1 MTQLCRGAFIVMA
14 VLPASDAFML
24 TSRARNVPVQ
34 WPWEWLAL
42 PATAPSARILRQ
54 SCRGRLGGRTS
65 MTQTGRARCAGAL
78 VGGLAALT
86 ITAVALA
93 HHSFA
98 MFDSD
103 HQVKLSGTVKSFQ
116 WTNPHVYIEMDGR
129 DVKDE
134 KAAPRHYTI
143 ECASPGILN
152 RVGWKFNMVKP
163 GDAITVIIAPL
174 RTGEPGG
181 LLKQITLA
189 DGRKF
194 SNGGPAGKP
203 NIE

>member
-1 MTQLCRGAFIVMA
+1 VGLMGVAIAAPA
-14 VLPASDAFML
+14 V
-24 TSRARNVPVQ
+24 
-34 WPWEWLAL
+34 
-42 PATAPSARILRQ
+42 
-54 SCRGRLGGRTS
+54 
-65 MTQTGRARCAGAL
+65 
-78 VGGLAALT
+78 
-86 ITAVALA
+86 A

-98 MFDSD
+98 MYDHE
-103 HQVKLSGTVKSFQ
+103 HQVKLNGTVKVFQ
-116 WTNPHVYIEMDGR
+116 WTNPHVYIELDGR

-134 KAAPRHYTI
+134 KSQPRHYTI

-163 GDAITVIIAPL
+163 GDVVTVIVAPL
-174 RTGEPGG
+174 RSGEAGA

>member
-1 MTQLCRGAFIVMA
+1 MFA
-14 VLPASDAFML
+14 
-24 TSRARNVPVQ
+24 
-34 WPWEWLAL
+34 
-42 PATAPSARILRQ
+42 
-54 SCRGRLGGRTS
+54 
-65 MTQTGRARCAGAL
+65 
-78 VGGLAALT
+78 GLAAL
-86 ITAVALA
+86 AVTMAALA

-98 MFDSD
+98 MYDSE
-103 HQVKLSGTVKSFQ
+103 HQIKLNGTVKAFQ

-129 DVKDE
+129 NAKDE
-134 KAAPRHYTI
+134 KAQSQHYTI

-163 GDAITVIIAPL
+163 GDVITVIIAPL
-174 RTGEPGG
+174 RTGEAGG

-194 SNGGPAGKP
+194 GNGGPAGKP

>member
-1 MTQLCRGAFIVMA
+1 MKTNLQTRGARR
-14 VLPASDAFML
+14 L
-24 TSRARNVPVQ
+24 R
-34 WPWEWLAL
+34 LA
-42 PATAPSARILRQ
+42 AA
-54 SCRGRLGGRTS
+54 
-65 MTQTGRARCAGAL
+65 
-78 VGGLAALT
+78 GLAAL
-86 ITAVALA
+86 AVAAVAVA

-103 HQVKLSGTVKSFQ
+103 HQIKVSGTVKAFQ
-116 WTNPHVYIEMDGR
+116 WTNPHVYIELDGH
-129 DVKDE
+129 DVKVDN
-134 KAAPRHYTI
+134 AASQHYTI

-163 GDAITVIIAPL
+163 GDVITVIIAPL
-174 RTGEPGG
+174 RSGEAGG
-181 LLKQITLA
+181 LLKQITLP